1 MLRKGLY
8 KNVGYVWEKS
18 VIVNEQESLTDAKA
32 GAKRAIDVGLA
43 VRAWPGN
50 LQQINARNI
59 PK

>member
-1 MLRKGLY
+1 
-8 KNVGYVWEKS
+8 
-18 VIVNEQESLTDAKA
+18 VNEQESLTDAKA